1 MSHMPAKIQQ
11 LTDLEQFELMV
22 AAYPEKFAKREE
34 DGDDIWDEVIEHWEE
49 VTGDPEQAADLV
61 ARLVYLT
68 MPMAS
73 ALSGNH
79 RHVLGVPTL
88 HQGSVNMTVAV
99 SRDVQ
104 FSKEAQA

>member
-1 MSHMPAKIQQ
+1 MSHMPKVIKH
-11 LTDLEQFELMV
+11 LDELEKFELLV
-22 AAYPEKFAKREE
+22 AAFPEKYAKREE
-34 DGDDIWDEVIEHWEE
+34 EGDDIWDEVMEFWDEL
-49 VTGDPEQAADLV
+49 TNDPEQVEDFV

-73 ALSGNH
+73 AISGTH
-79 RHVLGVPTL
+79 RHVLGVPAL